1 MIKNLII
8 LFVFFTGT
16 IFGQKS
22 IVEYYEYS
30 IDNGLVDNWVN
41 DFEKDANGFVWIAT
55 NDGISRFDGY
65 NFINFSGDNQ
75 ALIPINTSF
84 QDLQLQGDLMY
95 AISRERGLFT
105 INVKTLKISQID
117 KGGLVSY
124 DMLGNQTLIYYTSG
138 LLVLKEGNNIVSQK
152 KFTKPE
158 LNGKG
163 ILTKDKIILNNS
175 FSSLLILDKKMKILS
190 HPLLK
195 EHANG
200 ISLLR
205 HSKLGVIYSTSKGAF
220 KLNENVFEP
229 FDKQYVDNKLSF
241 FH

>member
-8 LFVFFTGT
+8 LSVLLTGT

-22 IVEYYEYS
+22 VIEYYEYS

-75 ALIPINTSF
+75 AIIPRNTGF

-95 AISRERGLFT
+95 AISRERGIYT
-105 INVKTLKISQID
+105 INIKTFKISQID
-117 KGGLVSY
+117 KGGVVSF
-124 DMLGNQTLIYYTSG
+124 DKLGSQTLIYYSSG
-138 LLVLKEGNNIVSQK
+138 LLVLKERNNIVSQK

-163 ILTKDKIILNNS
+163 ILTKDKIIFNNS
-175 FSSLLILDKKMKILS
+175 FSIYNLF
-190 HPLLK
+190 
-195 EHANG
+195 
-200 ISLLR
+200 IS
-205 HSKLGVIYSTSKGAF
+205 
-220 KLNENVFEP
+220 
-229 FDKQYVDNKLSF
+229 
-241 FH
+241 